1 MAIGAQQLKTA
12 TQAVGAL
19 YDRAIDAVLLKPR
32 TIRTAEEALEVLRND
47 ASWNADGMA
56 SQIQKTALVVTP
68 LLRRFRVVRK
78 APGIRRIPYIAVATT
93 LATVSTQLWAGIR
106 EVQVLAA
113 FLETRLMEAGLPADA
128 PLVKRLAIEL
138 YTHPDRTPTLE
149 SVSTSIRG
157 LVSRWAFAGVFGR
170 DTSKRARKAFSA
182 AERLD
187 LDEVVAAWTP
197 LANPAQ

>member
-1 MAIGAQQLKTA
+1 MAIGTQQLKTA

-32 TIRTAEEALEVLRND
+32 TIRTADEALEVLKND
-47 ASWNADGMA
+47 ASWNADGLA

-68 LLRRFRVVRK
+68 LVRRFRIVRK
-78 APGIRRIPYIAVATT
+78 TPGVKRIPYIAVVTT

-113 FLETRLMEAGLPADA
+113 FLETRLVEAGLPADA

-149 SVSTSIRG
+149 SVTTSIRG
-157 LVSRWAFAGVFGR
+157 LVTRWALAGVFGR
-170 DTSKRARKAFSA
+170 DTSKRARKAFVA
-182 AERLD
+182 AETLD
-187 LDEVVAAWTP
+187 LDAVVAAWAP